1 MLVLW
6 IIFNPRVSKCNLKS
20 VTQWRG
26 LSKLIRYAQAYDR
39 RFSNE
44 LHTLSLRHLSLITY
58 HLSLITYHLSFIT
71 CHLSLSEDVVDRN
84 KLN

>member
-6 IIFNPRVSKCNLKS
+6 IIFNPSVSKYNLQS

-26 LSKLIRYAQAYDR
+26 LSQLIRYAQAYNR
-39 RFSNE
+39 RFSNA
-44 LHTLSLRHLSLITY
+44 LRTLSTCHLSLV
-58 HLSLITYHLSFIT
+58 T
-71 CHLSLSEDVVDRN
+71 CHLSLSEDVVDSN